1 MNTTDIIQELEAK
14 MTVDGMAK
22 TRGYVIPGIIAQND
36 ELCACII
43 ERKEVRKETTMEY
56 AKACGKRIKML
67 DPSAR
72 IIIAST
78 WLGVIHTSSCAV
90 AGSVQYICMLVAR
103 ETDTTFL
110 VYSVASHLEQVAIDM
125 FNHLLQA
132 IKEERI

>member
-1 MNTTDIIQELEAK
+1 MNTTDIIQELESK
-14 MTVDGMAK
+14 MTVDGMAN
-22 TRGYVIPGIIAQND
+22 TRGYVIPGVIAQND
-36 ELCACII
+36 EVCACII
-43 ERKEVRKETTMEY
+43 ARKEVRKETTIEY
-56 AKACGKRIKML
+56 AQACGKRIKMM

-72 IIIAST
+72 MTIAST
-78 WLGVIHTSSCAV
+78 WLGVIHTSSCTV
-90 AGSVQYICMLVAR
+90 AGIVQHLCMLVAR